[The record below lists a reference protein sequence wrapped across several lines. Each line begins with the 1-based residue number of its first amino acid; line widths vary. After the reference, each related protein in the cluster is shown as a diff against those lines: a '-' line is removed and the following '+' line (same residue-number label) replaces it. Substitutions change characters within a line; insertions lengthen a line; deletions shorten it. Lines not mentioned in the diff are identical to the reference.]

1 MLFLSFFLG
10 DFLVF
15 LLQSRRFL
23 CGDDDDD
30 DDDDDDFDRKEK
42 KVLTFRVSQ
51 TLIIY
56 IKKEKS
62 CKTRMCGTFSS
73 AKKIVVTPLS

>member
-15 LLQSRRFL
+15 LLQSRGFL
-23 CGDDDDD
+23 CGDD

-51 TLIIY
+51 TIIIIY